1 MITDSSFEENLPGQ
15 PEVWAFST
23 RCRPNLDETYFED
36 VRGFPLVPYMGHGNG
51 SPVPGGKV
59 VSDALMPL
67 EYITGPDFIAADF
80 QNSYPEEL
88 KAHVLSKWEADGFA
102 SL

>member
-1 MITDSSFEENLPGQ
+1 MITDFEENLPGQ

-51 SPVPGGKV
+51 SPVHRWQGC
-59 VSDALMPL
+59 
-67 EYITGPDFIAADF
+67 F
-80 QNSYPEEL
+80 
-88 KAHVLSKWEADGFA
+88 
-102 SL
+102 